1 MNDISIVWVTV
12 AAAGSGGSLITL
24 IITKIIDYFQE
35 KKRFKR
41 ELFKLIFERK
51 TKVVEK
57 AMSWYQEALDNYSL
71 LQMSCETYQDGIENY
86 AFNRLYIAFQRV
98 DNLFKE
104 ASIRL
109 NPIYLY
115 YDFSKIEERNK
126 SRESLEMINNNINKM
141 AVLFAKIQS
150 NEIDDE
156 ILQKEKGELKEL
168 LLSLS
173 DSFNSQIDTIL
184 EIQRVLRD
192 DYKIN
197 K

>member
-12 AAAGSGGSLITL
+12 AAAGSGSSLITL

-51 TKVVEK
+51 TNVVEK

-71 LQMSCETYQDGIENY
+71 LQMSCEAYQDGIENY

-150 NEIDDE
+150 NKIDDE